1 MIRLRQYKAS
11 DAKTIVGWCKTEED
25 FRKWTSDRYDK
36 FPITSEDMNKKYLE
50 NNGDCSE
57 PDNFYP
63 FTAVDDDKIVGHLV
77 MRYVDEEKSVI
88 RFGFVI
94 VDDSKRGKGYGK
106 QMIQLAIKYALEI
119 YKAKKV
125 TLGVF
130 ENNPAA
136 FYCYKAAGF
145 VEQPEKNFEVEIFG
159 EKWKIL
165 EMEVCWKNLI

>member
-50 NNGDCSE
+50 NN
-57 PDNFYP
+57 
-63 FTAVDDDKIVGHLV
+63 
-77 MRYVDEEKSVI
+77 
-88 RFGFVI
+88 
-94 VDDSKRGKGYGK
+94 
-106 QMIQLAIKYALEI
+106 
-119 YKAKKV
+119 
-125 TLGVF
+125 
-130 ENNPAA
+130 PAA

-165 EMEVCWKNLI
+165 EMEVIGKI

>member
-11 DAKTIVGWCKTEED
+11 DAKTIIGWCKTEED

-63 FTAVDDDKIVGHLV
+63 FTAVDDDGIVGHLV

-106 QMIQLAIKYALEI
+106 QMIQLALK
-119 YKAKKV
+119 
-125 TLGVF
+125 
-130 ENNPAA
+130 
-136 FYCYKAAGF
+136 
-145 VEQPEKNFEVEIFG
+145 
-159 EKWKIL
+159 
-165 EMEVCWKNLI
+165 

>member
-1 MIRLRQYKAS
+1 
-11 DAKTIVGWCKTEED
+11 
-25 FRKWTSDRYDK
+25 
-36 FPITSEDMNKKYLE
+36 
-50 NNGDCSE
+50 
-57 PDNFYP
+57 
-63 FTAVDDDKIVGHLV
+63 

-106 QMIQLAIKYALEI
+106 QMIQLALKYALEI

-159 EKWKIL
+159 ENWKIL
-165 EMEVCWKNLI
+165 EMEVIGKK